1 MVNASTAATTTT
13 TTTATT
19 TTTIPSIGIRLDQET
34 RNKEIVASLRGF
46 LKHQTAF
53 KEYVAKRMTQEEY
66 ATICRIVTEGFVEL
80 SIEILALEAHLGG
93 PTHVS
98 TISALS
104 APTTATAAAATNDP
118 SSSSEQSLASGRR
131 NYSLDSPEHAQL
143 IREVQLLEKQK
154 LVLTVQGQ
162 KCLLEQEAQEAQNI
176 KDREIELQADR
187 VVGNEDEQEGT
198 EREVQ
203 ATAVHDAESRPP
215 SQGIT
220 AAVANG
226 GGVKLTVE
234 EWQVKLDEN
243 RDSLNDL
250 VEEIN
255 DKLADI
261 QEAIAV
267 LVL

>member
-1 MVNASTAATTTT
+1 MSITRSEVYIGKSYVVLEILITFSFIATVL
-13 TTTATT
+13 
-19 TTTIPSIGIRLDQET
+19 SERVSLY
-34 RNKEIVASLRGF
+34 KEF
-46 LKHQTAF
+46 NDAF

-93 PTHVS
+93 PAHVS
-98 TISALS
+98 TINALS
-104 APTTATAAAATNDP
+104 SPTTTTATIDP
-118 SSSSEQSLASGRR
+118 SSSSSEQSPVNNSSRR

-143 IREVQLLEKQK
+143 IREVQLLEKHK
-154 LVLTVQGQ
+154 LALTVQGQ
-162 KCLLEQEAQEAQNI
+162 KYVLEKEAQEAHDI
-176 KDREIELQADR
+176 KHQEAELQADR
-187 VVGNEDEQEGT
+187 VVGNDQEDEGA
-198 EREVQ
+198 ERIESEVQ
-203 ATAVHDAESRPP
+203 ATAVHDIAGRTP
-215 SQGIT
+215 SQS
-220 AAVANG
+220 AAAANG
-226 GGVKLTVE
+226 SVKLTVE

-243 RDSLNDL
+243 RDSLNEI